1 VWTPQATTNRER
13 QYQVRFDQH
22 SDALDDAISHR
33 ACTRR
38 DWLFCSAPDVCDMKR
53 TNFVQILHGVRSKEE
68 DVRAVDSSSV
78 HMCGRP
84 GRAGR
89 HQRVMVWW
97 LQTSVQVQGCAGP
110 REHPVV
116 VYARSEQR
124 RRSAAV
130 ERGAFCLDAHCHLR
144 VDANAFSPW
153 FMESW

>member
-33 ACTRR
+33 ACTRH
-38 DWLFCSAPDVCDMKR
+38 DWHRSLLFRARRVRYETHEFRP
-53 TNFVQILHGVRSKEE
+53 NFTWSSFEGGGCPCRGLVFCAYVRPAGPGWPASEGHGV
-68 DVRAVDSSSV
+68 VA
-78 HMCGRP
+78 
-84 GRAGR
+84 
-89 HQRVMVWW
+89 
-97 LQTSVQVQGCAGP
+97 SVQVQGCAGP

-130 ERGAFCLDAHCHLR
+130 ERGAFCLGAHCHLR